1 MFKGLLRL
9 VSGVGRLLVP
19 VGLFAVI
26 AVGLHAG
33 ADRVDDY
40 ARLAIDALDARM
52 DAWGAQAL
60 SWLFDALEV
69 GPKRAQRWV
78 FGFIDFVDLDARDW
92 MARATALMVELL
104 ADLILALPLF
114 FHRHGQRTF
123 KQKMHDVLRDP
134 TLLRILAP
142 VAALLASVAGVL
154 TICRELQVLL
164 HALVE
169 DLSGLPRLAELVA
182 SVCAGLVL
190 VLVLSRLMTRIVLGA
205 LSWADRVSE
214 KDRSQQRPTWRRRLR
229 GWGLAVLVVPVTLLA
244 VVEAVPLLPTLRALF
259 VVS

>member
-9 VSGVGRLLVP
+9 VSGLGRLLVP
-19 VGLFAVI
+19 AGLFAVI

-40 ARLAIDALDARM
+40 ARLVIDALDARL

-60 SWLFDALEV
+60 SWLFDAVEV

-78 FGFIDFVDLDARDW
+78 FGFIDFIDLDARDW
-92 MARATALMVELL
+92 MARATALGVELL
-104 ADLILALPLF
+104 ADLTLALPLF
-114 FHRHGQRTF
+114 FHRHGQRTW
-123 KQKMHDVLRDP
+123 KQKARDVLHDP
-134 TLLRILAP
+134 TLLRLLAP
-142 VAALLASVAGVL
+142 LAALLASVAGVL
-154 TICRELQVLL
+154 TISLELQVVL

-182 SVCAGLVL
+182 SAFAGLVL
-190 VLVLSRLMTRIVLGA
+190 LLVMSRLMTRLVLGA
-205 LSWADRVSE
+205 VSWADRVAE
-214 KDRSQQRPTWRRRLR
+214 KDRGEDKPVWRRRLR
-229 GWGLAVLVVPVTLLA
+229 GWGLAVCVVPVTLLA

-259 VVS
+259 VVN

>member
-1 MFKGLLRL
+1 MSGL
-9 VSGVGRLLVP
+9 GRLLVP

-60 SWLFDALEV
+60 SWLFEALEV

-92 MARATALMVELL
+92 MARATALVVELL
-104 ADLILALPLF
+104 ADLALALPLF
-114 FHRHGQRTF
+114 FHRHGPRTW

-134 TLLRILAP
+134 TLLLLLAP

-154 TICRELQVLL
+154 TICRELQVVL

-182 SVCAGLVL
+182 SVFAGMILLLV
-190 VLVLSRLMTRIVLGA
+190 VSRLMTRLVLGA
-205 LSWADRVSE
+205 LSWADRVAE
-214 KDRSQQRPTWRRRLR
+214 KDRSQGRPAWRRRLR